1 MQRKLLW
8 GMVGGGQDS
17 QIGSAHRIGAGLDG
31 FFDFAAGALDIVPE
45 EGARVRHASRD
56 LRRASLRRLA

>member
-8 GMVGGGQDS
+8 GMVGGGQHS

-31 FFDFAAGALDIVPE
+31 FFEFAAGALDVVPE
-45 EGARVRHASRD
+45 RGREFAHASRH
-56 LRRASLRRLA
+56 LTGASLR